1 MQAGGGAG
9 ERGAALLRHLLEAD
23 ALQGVAD
30 ALRRMLQDARGAPAL
45 PSAASSPPDPASP
58 GTQADGPGGCGRA
71 ERLQPRS
78 AQACGLRAG
87 PPAASSAPGGQAAA
101 ERPGLQGTP
110 GAPRPPSAPGS
121 PRAPSAASAP
131 GPYGPGAAPAA
142 ASARPDGDA
151 GAGLRWHLAV
161 DAAWGHGELSPAD
174 AADAAV
180 LSCVIAPAAAGLALA
195 ESDLEQELLGGA
207 LAPQVRA
214 AAARC
219 LWWPLPVV
227 AGREPE
233 PALLGA
239 LLLSCASM
247 AAASLEP
254 WRASAARHARHQ
266 PLAMEQ
272 QSST

>member
-1 MQAGGGAG
+1 VQAGGGAG

-58 GTQADGPGGCGRA
+58 GTQADGPGGRGGA
-71 ERLQPRS
+71 ECLQARS
-78 AQACGLRAG
+78 GPACGLRAS
-87 PPAASSAPGGQAAA
+87 PPAACSAPGGQAAA
-101 ERPGLQGTP
+101 ERPGLQGAI
-110 GAPRPPSAPGS
+110 GALRPPSAPGS
-121 PRAPSAASAP
+121 PRAPSSASAP
-131 GPYGPGAAPAA
+131 GPSAPGAAPAA

-161 DAAWGHGELSPAD
+161 DAAWGYGELAPAD

-180 LSCVIAPAAAGLALA
+180 LGCALAPAAAGLALA
-195 ESDLEQELLGGA
+195 ESDLERELLGGV

-219 LWWPLPVV
+219 LCWPGMSRRLHP
-227 AGREPE
+227 
-233 PALLGA
+233 
-239 LLLSCASM
+239 
-247 AAASLEP
+247 
-254 WRASAARHARHQ
+254 
-266 PLAMEQ
+266 
-272 QSST
+272 